1 LRKFRP
7 FDCAIPFSLLFG
19 FSVMCTSRRLRPELH
34 ATRWLGQG
42 YRRRN
47 VIKVP
52 RKKEA
57 VVKESLRAL
66 VAFWI
71 IALSAGFPLTAEA
84 QSKKISVQ
92 LAWVVGG
99 LHAGFF
105 VAKEKGLYSSKGL
118 DVTINR
124 GFGSGDTA
132 KVVATGAAQ
141 FGEVNVPTAIISRG
155 KDIPLTIIGVIIG
168 KAPESILSFAEK
180 NIRKPKDVE
189 GKTFAEASGAAIMVT
204 WPAFA
209 KLAGIDIKKATHIP
223 VEAAAKPAV
232 FFSGQVDWVPGFRP
246 GFDEPLII
254 RARKEGKKLH
264 FVRWED
270 YGWKVYGNGLVT
282 HNDMLKRDP
291 KTVADFVGAT
301 MDGYAYAIAHLDEAL
316 DITLKANPELDRE
329 SARMSLL
336 FAIDAMMTQPT
347 KEKGL
352 GYMEQDRMS
361 FQIKLMSDLMKFSA
375 PKDVYTNQFIRNTP
389 FKVPPALA
397 AELKKLP

>member
-1 LRKFRP
+1 VKKILHRLLAIGAIAVFASFP
-7 FDCAIPFSLLFG
+7 FNA
-19 FSVMCTSRRLRPELH
+19 
-34 ATRWLGQG
+34 
-42 YRRRN
+42 
-47 VIKVP
+47 K
-52 RKKEA
+52 
-57 VVKESLRAL
+57 
-66 VAFWI
+66 
-71 IALSAGFPLTAEA
+71 A

-105 VAKEKGLYSSKGL
+105 VAKEKGFYSTKGL

-155 KDIPLTIIGVIIG
+155 KDIPLTIVGVIIG

-180 NIRKPKDVE
+180 GIRKPKDVE

-209 KLAGIDIKKATHIP
+209 KLAGIDTNKATHIP

-246 GFDEPLII
+246 GFDEPIII
-254 RARKEGKKLH
+254 RARKEKKKLH
-264 FVRWED
+264 FIPWED
-270 YGWKVYGNGLVT
+270 FGWKVYGNGLVT
-282 HNDMLKRDP
+282 HNDLLKREP
-291 KTVADFVGAT
+291 KTVADFVSAT

-329 SARMSLL
+329 SARLSLL
-336 FAIDAMMTQPT
+336 FAIDAIMTKPA

-352 GYMEQDRMS
+352 GYMDQDRMA
-361 FQIKLMSDLMKFSA
+361 FQIKLMADLMKFSP
-375 PKDVYTNQFIRNTP
+375 PKEAYTNRFIHSKSVN
-389 FKVPPALA
+389 VPAALA
-397 AELKKLP
+397 AELSKLP

>member
-1 LRKFRP
+1 VRKFSAALDP
-7 FDCAIPFSLLFG
+7 QCIVVFDLNAIRVLACACRSS
-19 FSVMCTSRRLRPELH
+19 SVRDQNDVE
-34 ATRWLGQG
+34 
-42 YRRRN
+42 N
-47 VIKVP
+47 
-52 RKKEA
+52 KEV
-57 VVKESLRAL
+57 VVKKFLRAL
-66 VAFWI
+66 LVAICTF
-71 IALSAGFPLTAEA
+71 AVSAGLPSNSEA
-84 QSKKISVQ
+84 QSKKVSVQ

-105 VAKEKGLYSSKGL
+105 VAKEKGFYGSKGL

-141 FGEVNVPTAIISRG
+141 FGEVNLPTAIISRG
-155 KDIPLTIIGVIIG
+155 KDVPLTIIGVIIG

-180 NIRKPKDVE
+180 QIRKPKDVE

-209 KLAGIDIKKATHIP
+209 KLAGIDINKATHIP

-246 GFDEPLII
+246 GFDEPII
-254 RARKEGKKLH
+254 LRAQKDGKKLS

-282 HNDMLKRDP
+282 HQDLLKRDP

-301 MDGYAYAIAHLDEAL
+301 MDGYAYAIEHPEEAL

-329 SARMSLL
+329 SARLSLL
-336 FAIDAMMTQPT
+336 FAIDAIITKAS

-352 GYMEQDRMS
+352 GYMEDDRMA
-361 FQIKLMSDLMKFSA
+361 FQIKLMSDLMKFGA
-375 PKDVYTNQFIRNTP
+375 PKDMYTNRFVHKKP
-389 FKVPPALA
+389 FTVPAALA
-397 AELKKLP
+397 AALAKLP

>member
-1 LRKFRP
+1 MKKVIRTLA
-7 FDCAIPFSLLFG
+7 AI
-19 FSVMCTSRRLRPELH
+19 CT
-34 ATRWLGQG
+34 
-42 YRRRN
+42 
-47 VIKVP
+47 
-52 RKKEA
+52 
-57 VVKESLRAL
+57 
-66 VAFWI
+66 
-71 IALSAGFPLTAEA
+71 IALLAGSSSDARA
-84 QSKKISVQ
+84 QSKKVSVQ

-105 VAKEKGLYSSKGL
+105 VAKEKKLYSAKGL
-118 DVTINR
+118 DVTISR

-180 NIRKPKDVE
+180 GIRKPKDVE

-209 KLAGIDIKKATHIP
+209 KLAGIDINKATHIP

-264 FVRWED
+264 FIRWED
-270 YGWKVYGNGLVT
+270 YGWKVYGNGLVA
-282 HNDMLKRDP
+282 HNDLLKREP

-301 MDGYAYAIAHLDEAL
+301 MDGYAYAIAHPDEAL
-316 DITLKANPELDRE
+316 EITLKANPELDRE
-329 SARMSLL
+329 SARLSLL
-336 FAIDAMMTQPT
+336 FAIDAMMTKSS

-352 GYMEQDRMS
+352 GHMDQERMA
-361 FQIKLMSDLMKFSA
+361 FQIKLMSDLMKFSP
-375 PKDVYTNQFIRNTP
+375 PKDAYTNRFIRNKSFT
-389 FKVPPALA
+389 VPPALA
-397 AELKKLP
+397 AELSKLP

>member
-1 LRKFRP
+1 LLPTQIFRCADP
-7 FDCAIPFSLLFG
+7 RCMVFFDLN
-19 FSVMCTSRRLRPELH
+19 
-34 ATRWLGQG
+34 ATR
-42 YRRRN
+42 
-47 VIKVP
+47 VIVCVQ
-52 RKKEA
+52 RKLSVHDQNDVGNKEV
-57 VVKESLRAL
+57 VVKKSLRAL
-66 VAFWI
+66 LVAI
-71 IALSAGFPLTAEA
+71 CTVAVSAGLRSNSEA
-84 QSKKISVQ
+84 QSKKVSVQ

-105 VAKEKGLYSSKGL
+105 VAKEKGFYASKGL
-118 DVTINR
+118 DVTLNR

-141 FGEVNVPTAIISRG
+141 FGEVNLPTAIISRG
-155 KDIPLTIIGVIIG
+155 KDVPLTIIGVIVG

-180 NIRKPKDVE
+180 QIRKPKDVE

-209 KLAGIDIKKATHIP
+209 KLAGIEINKATHIP

-246 GFDEPLII
+246 GFDEPII
-254 RARKEGKKLH
+254 LRAQKDGKKLS

-282 HNDMLKRDP
+282 HQDLLKRDP

-301 MDGYAYAIAHLDEAL
+301 MDGYAYAVEHPEEAL

-329 SARMSLL
+329 SAHLSLL
-336 FAIDAMMTQPT
+336 FAIDAIMTKAS

-352 GYMEQDRMS
+352 GYMEDDRMA
-361 FQIKLMSDLMKFSA
+361 FQIKLMSDLMKFRP
-375 PKDVYTNQFIRNTP
+375 PKDSYTNQFIQKKPITISP
-389 FKVPPALA
+389 QLA
-397 AELKKLP
+397 AELAKLP

>member
-1 LRKFRP
+1 
-7 FDCAIPFSLLFG
+7 
-19 FSVMCTSRRLRPELH
+19 VE
-34 ATRWLGQG
+34 
-42 YRRRN
+42 N
-47 VIKVP
+47 
-52 RKKEA
+52 KEV
-57 VVKESLRAL
+57 VVKKILCALL
-66 VAFWI
+66 VAI
-71 IALSAGFPLTAEA
+71 CTVAVSAVLPSNSEA
-84 QSKKISVQ
+84 QSKKVSVQ

-105 VAKEKGLYSSKGL
+105 VAKEKGFYASKGL

-141 FGEVNVPTAIISRG
+141 FGEVNLPTAIISRG
-155 KDIPLTIIGVIIG
+155 KDVPLTIIGVIIG

-180 NIRKPKDVE
+180 QIRKPKDVE

-209 KLAGIDIKKATHIP
+209 KLAGIDINKATHIP

-246 GFDEPLII
+246 GFDEPII
-254 RARKEGKKLH
+254 LRAQKDGKKLS

-282 HNDMLKRDP
+282 HQDLLKRDP

-301 MDGYAYAIAHLDEAL
+301 MDGYAYAIEHPEEAL

-329 SARMSLL
+329 SARLSLL
-336 FAIDAMMTQPT
+336 FAIDAIITKAS

-352 GYMEQDRMS
+352 GYMEDDRMA
-361 FQIKLMSDLMKFSA
+361 FQIKLMSDLMKFGA
-375 PKDVYTNQFIRNTP
+375 PKDMYTNRFVHKKP
-389 FKVPPALA
+389 FTVPAALA
-397 AELKKLP
+397 AALAKLP

>member
-1 LRKFRP
+1 MKQ
-7 FDCAIPFSLLFG
+7 
-19 FSVMCTSRRLRPELH
+19 V
-34 ATRWLGQG
+34 
-42 YRRRN
+42 
-47 VIKVP
+47 
-52 RKKEA
+52 
-57 VVKESLRAL
+57 LRAAL
-66 VAFWI
+66 AAI
-71 IALSAGFPLTAEA
+71 CTIAALAGFPFNAGA
-84 QSKKISVQ
+84 QSKRISVQ

-105 VAKEKGLYSSKGL
+105 VAKEKGFYASKGL

-155 KDIPLTIIGVIIG
+155 KEIPLTIIGVIVG

-180 NIRKPKDVE
+180 GIHKPKDVE

-209 KLAGIDIKKATHIP
+209 KLAGIDTNKATHIP

-246 GFDEPLII
+246 GFDEPII
-254 RARKEGKKLH
+254 LRARKEGKKLH
-264 FVRWED
+264 FIRWED

-282 HNDMLKRDP
+282 HNDLLKQEP
-291 KTVADFVGAT
+291 KTVANFLGAT
-301 MDGYAYAIAHLDEAL
+301 MDGYAYAIAHPDEAL
-316 DITLKANPELDRE
+316 NITLKANPELDRE
-329 SARMSLL
+329 SARLSLL
-336 FAIDAMMTQPT
+336 FAIDAIMSKAS

-352 GYMEQDRMS
+352 GYMEEDRMA
-361 FQIKLMSDLMKFSA
+361 FQIKLMSDLMKFS
-375 PKDVYTNQFIRNTP
+375 PPRDVYTNQFIQKKP
-389 FKVPPALA
+389 FTVPHALA
-397 AELKKLP
+397 AELTKLP

>member
-1 LRKFRP
+1 MKKVLLAVLVGI
-7 FDCAIPFSLLFG
+7 CAI
-19 FSVMCTSRRLRPELH
+19 
-34 ATRWLGQG
+34 
-42 YRRRN
+42 
-47 VIKVP
+47 
-52 RKKEA
+52 A
-57 VVKESLRAL
+57 V
-66 VAFWI
+66 
-71 IALSAGFPLTAEA
+71 SAGFPSNSKA
-84 QSKKISVQ
+84 QSKKVSVQ

-105 VAKEKGLYSSKGL
+105 VAKEKGFYGAKGL

-132 KVVATGAAQ
+132 KVVATGAAH

-155 KDIPLTIIGVIIG
+155 KAIPLSIVGVIIG

-180 NIRKPKDVE
+180 GIRKPKDVE

-209 KLAGIDIKKATHIP
+209 KLAGIDVDKATHIP

-246 GFDEPLII
+246 GFDEPII
-254 RARKEGKKLH
+254 LRARKERKKLS

-282 HNDMLKRDP
+282 HSDLLKREP
-291 KTVADFVGAT
+291 KTVANFVSAT
-301 MDGYAYAIAHLDEAL
+301 MDGYAYAIAHPAEAL

-329 SARMSLL
+329 SARLSLL
-336 FAIDAMMTQPT
+336 FAIDAVMTQVS

-352 GYMEQDRMS
+352 GYMEEERMA
-361 FQIKLMSDLMKFSA
+361 FQIKLMSDLMKFSP
-375 PKDVYTNQFIRNTP
+375 PKDVYTNQFIQRKPLT
-389 FKVPPALA
+389 VPPALA
-397 AELKKLP
+397 AELTKLP